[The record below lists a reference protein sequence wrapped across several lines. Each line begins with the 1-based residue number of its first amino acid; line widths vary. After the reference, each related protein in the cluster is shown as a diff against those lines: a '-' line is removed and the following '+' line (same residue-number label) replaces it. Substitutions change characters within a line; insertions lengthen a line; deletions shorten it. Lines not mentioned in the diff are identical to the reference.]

1 MGSRKEKQLNVAGY
15 ADWFN
20 GLSKNTELK
29 SELYSNLPKD
39 LTVKLEA
46 MGKVTNGI
54 RNAQAAAPVGGQIM
68 ANAGVLDKVVN
79 GVASRFL
86 TKLPGIIGDVVSVG
100 LEKSKGKG
108 FDAAMDVLN
117 DPDFLANINAIA
129 KGQTR
134 KADMLEKRLMKKKK
148 FKDFVNSL
156 PVNEAKAISIL
167 GLTSWL
173 ARSNEQQDDTS
184 TPKEVAQ

>member
-1 MGSRKEKQLNVAGY
+1 
-15 ADWFN
+15 
-20 GLSKNTELK
+20 
-29 SELYSNLPKD
+29 
-39 LTVKLEA
+39 
-46 MGKVTNGI
+46 
-54 RNAQAAAPVGGQIM
+54 
-68 ANAGVLDKVVN
+68 
-79 GVASRFL
+79 
-86 TKLPGIIGDVVSVG
+86 
-100 LEKSKGKG
+100 
-108 FDAAMDVLN
+108 MDVLN

-129 KGQTR
+129 KGQAR

-156 PVNEAKAISIL
+156 PANEAKAISIL